1 MTTGRS
7 GLIRAAIPVLL
18 ATVACSDATAPV
30 ETRPP
35 AQLNILQLLPTA
47 PPLLASSTT
56 FRACKGT
63 GAEGRLVFND
73 GSGGE
78 GEEFARLT
86 LDGASLLARPD
97 GTPFAMGDC
106 VDITMAL
113 DDPTQILVRLEPSGL
128 RFDPAHPAQLKL
140 EYGEAEGVDS
150 NVEAQIGIWRQENPG
165 DPFVRIGSAVVEN
178 LKEVNAD
185 LLGFSRYALA
195 Y

>member
-1 MTTGRS
+1 MGRRW
-7 GLIRAAIPVLL
+7 IRAALPVLL
-18 ATVACSDATAPV
+18 ATAACSDATAPV

-35 AQLNILQLLPTA
+35 AQLNILRLLPTA
-47 PPLLASSTT
+47 PPLLANDTT
-56 FRACKGT
+56 FTACRGQ

-86 LDGASLLARPD
+86 LDGASLLTKPD
-97 GTPFAMGDC
+97 GTPFARGEC
-106 VDITMAL
+106 VQITMAL

-150 NVEAQIGIWRQENPG
+150 TVEAKISIWRQENLG
-165 DPFVRIGSAVVEN
+165 DPFVRIGSAVIEN
-178 LKEVNAD
+178 LQEVDAD

>member
-1 MTTGRS
+1 MGRRW
-7 GLIRAAIPVLL
+7 IRAAMPVLL
-18 ATVACSDATAPV
+18 ATAACSDATAPV

-35 AQLNILQLLPTA
+35 AQLNILRLLPTA
-47 PPLLASSTT
+47 PPLLANDTT
-56 FRACKGT
+56 FTACKGQ
-63 GAEGRLVFND
+63 GAEGRLVFNN

-86 LDGASLLARPD
+86 LDGASLLTKPD
-97 GTPFAMGDC
+97 GTPFAPGEC
-106 VDITMAL
+106 IQITMAL

-150 NVEAQIGIWRQENPG
+150 TIEAKIAIWRQENLG
-165 DPFVRIGSAVVEN
+165 EPFVRIGSAVIEN
-178 LKEVNAD
+178 LREVDAD

>member
-1 MTTGRS
+1 M
-7 GLIRAAIPVLL
+7 PVLL
-18 ATVACSDATAPV
+18 ATAACSDATAPV

-35 AQLNILQLLPTA
+35 AQLNILRLLPTA
-47 PPLLASSTT
+47 PPLLANDTT
-56 FRACKGT
+56 FTACKGQ

-86 LDGASLLARPD
+86 LDDASLLAKPD
-97 GTPFAMGDC
+97 GTPFAPGEC
-106 VDITMAL
+106 VQITMAL

-150 NVEAQIGIWRQENPG
+150 TVEAKISIWRQENLG
-165 DPFVRIGSAVVEN
+165 DPFVRIGSAVIEN
-178 LKEVNAD
+178 LQEVDAD

>member
-1 MTTGRS
+1 MGRN

-35 AQLNILQLLPTA
+35 DQLNILRLLPTA
-47 PPLLASSTT
+47 PPLLANSTT
-56 FRACKGT
+56 FTACKGQ

-97 GTPFAMGDC
+97 GTLFAQGDC
-106 VDITMAL
+106 VQITMTL
-113 DDPTQILVRLEPSGL
+113 DDPTQILVRLEPTGL

-150 NVEAQIGIWRQENPG
+150 TIEAQISIWRQETPA
-165 DPFVRIGSAVVEN
+165 DPFVRIGSAVIEN
-178 LKEVNAD
+178 LKEVDAS
-185 LLGFSRYALA
+185 LFGFSRYALA

>member
-1 MTTGRS
+1 MGRR
-7 GLIRAAIPVLL
+7 GWMRAALPVLL
-18 ATVACSDATAPV
+18 VTAACSDATAPV

-35 AQLNILQLLPTA
+35 AQLNILRLLPTA
-47 PPLLASSTT
+47 PPLLATSTT
-56 FRACKGT
+56 FTACKGQ
-63 GAEGRLVFND
+63 GAVGQLFFND

-86 LDGASLLARPD
+86 LDGATLLARPD
-97 GTPFAMGDC
+97 GTPFAQGDC
-106 VDITMAL
+106 IDITMAL

-150 NVEAQIGIWRQENPG
+150 IVEAKIAIWRQETAG
-165 DPFVRIGSAVVEN
+165 APFVQMGSAVIKDLNEVEAN
-178 LKEVNAD
+178 LV
-185 LLGFSRYALA
+185 GFSRYALA

>member
-1 MTTGRS
+1 MGRRW
-7 GLIRAAIPVLL
+7 IRAALPVLL
-18 ATVACSDATAPV
+18 ATAACSDATAPV

-35 AQLNILQLLPTA
+35 AQLNILRLLPTA
-47 PPLLASSTT
+47 PPLLADTTT
-56 FRACKGT
+56 FTACQGQ

-86 LDGASLLARPD
+86 LDGASLLAKPD
-97 GTPFAMGDC
+97 GTPFTPGEC
-106 VDITMAL
+106 VQITMAL

-150 NVEAQIGIWRQENPG
+150 TVEAKIAIWRQENLG
-165 DPFVRIGSAVVEN
+165 DPFVRIGSAVIEN
-178 LKEVNAD
+178 LQEVDAD

>member
-1 MTTGRS
+1 MGRR

-18 ATVACSDATAPV
+18 ATVACSDATAPLD
-30 ETRPP
+30 TRPP
-35 AQLNILQLLPTA
+35 AQLNILRLLPTA
-47 PPLLASSTT
+47 PPLLADSTT
-56 FRACKGT
+56 FTACKGQ

-86 LDGASLLARPD
+86 LDGASLFAKPD
-97 GTPFAMGDC
+97 GTLFAPGEC
-106 VDITMAL
+106 VQITMAL

-128 RFDPAHPAQLKL
+128 RFDPSHPAQLKL

-150 NVEAQIGIWRQENPG
+150 TVQAQISIWRQENPG
-165 DPFVRIGSAVVEN
+165 DPFVRIGSAVIEN
-178 LKEVNAD
+178 LQEVQAD

>member
-1 MTTGRS
+1 MGRRW
-7 GLIRAAIPVLL
+7 IRAAMPVLL
-18 ATVACSDATAPV
+18 ASAACSDATAPV

-35 AQLNILQLLPTA
+35 GQLNILRLLPTA
-47 PPLLASSTT
+47 PPLLANDTT
-56 FRACKGT
+56 FTACKGQ
-63 GAEGRLVFND
+63 GAEGRLVFNN

-78 GEEFARLT
+78 GAEFARLT
-86 LDGASLLARPD
+86 LDGASLLTKPD
-97 GTPFAMGDC
+97 GTPFAPGEC
-106 VDITMAL
+106 VQITMAL

-150 NVEAQIGIWRQENPG
+150 TVEAKISIWRQENLG
-165 DPFVRIGSAVVEN
+165 DPFVRIGSAVIEN
-178 LKEVNAD
+178 LREVDAD

>member
-1 MTTGRS
+1 MGRR
-7 GLIRAAIPVLL
+7 GWMRAALPVLL
-18 ATVACSDATAPV
+18 VTAACSDATAPV

-35 AQLNILQLLPTA
+35 AQLNILRLLPTA
-47 PPLLASSTT
+47 PPLLADTTT
-56 FRACKGT
+56 FTACKGQ

-86 LDGASLLARPD
+86 LDGASLLTKPD
-97 GTPFAMGDC
+97 GTPFAPGEC
-106 VDITMAL
+106 VQITMAL

-150 NVEAQIGIWRQENPG
+150 TVEAKIAIWRQETAG
-165 DPFVRIGSAVVEN
+165 APFVRLGSAVIKDLNEVEAN
-178 LKEVNAD
+178 LV
-185 LLGFSRYALA
+185 GFSRYALA

>member
-1 MTTGRS
+1 MGRRW
-7 GLIRAAIPVLL
+7 IRAAMPVLL
-18 ATVACSDATAPV
+18 ATAACSDATAPV

-35 AQLNILQLLPTA
+35 AQLNILRLLPTA
-47 PPLLASSTT
+47 PPLLANDTT
-56 FRACKGT
+56 FTACKGQ

-86 LDGASLLARPD
+86 LDDASLLAKPD
-97 GTPFAMGDC
+97 GTPFAPGEC
-106 VDITMAL
+106 VQITMAL

-150 NVEAQIGIWRQENPG
+150 TVEAKISIWRQENLG
-165 DPFVRIGSAVVEN
+165 DPFVRIGSAVIEN
-178 LKEVNAD
+178 LQEVDAD

>member
-1 MTTGRS
+1 MGRRW
-7 GLIRAAIPVLL
+7 IRAAMPVLL
-18 ATVACSDATAPV
+18 ATAACSDATAPV

-35 AQLNILQLLPTA
+35 AQLNILRLLPTA
-47 PPLLASSTT
+47 PPLLANDTT
-56 FRACKGT
+56 FTACRGQ

-86 LDGASLLARPD
+86 LDGASLLTKPD
-97 GTPFAMGDC
+97 GTPFARGEC
-106 VDITMAL
+106 VQITMAL

-150 NVEAQIGIWRQENPG
+150 TVEAKISIWRQENLG
-165 DPFVRIGSAVVEN
+165 DPFVRIGSAVIEN
-178 LKEVNAD
+178 LQEVDAD

>member
-1 MTTGRS
+1 MGRNR
-7 GLIRAAIPVLL
+7 LIRAAIPVLL
-18 ATVACSDATAPV
+18 ATAACSDATAPV

-35 AQLNILQLLPTA
+35 DQLNILRLLPTA
-47 PPLLASSTT
+47 PPLLANSTT
-56 FRACKGT
+56 FTACKGQ

-86 LDGASLLARPD
+86 LDGASLLTRPD
-97 GTPFAMGDC
+97 GTLFAQGDC
-106 VDITMAL
+106 VQITMTL

-150 NVEAQIGIWRQENPG
+150 TIEAQISIWRQETPA

-178 LKEVNAD
+178 LKEVDAN
-185 LLGFSRYALA
+185 LFGFSRYALA